1 MNWIEYGVVL
11 DDWDHI
17 APAADRHTA
26 YTYDRAPGRLV
37 VARDVKSTALT
48 KSGDALVDYG
58 DWRVIGKAAP

>member
-26 YTYDRAPGRLV
+26 YTYDRTSNPQ
-37 VARDVKSTALT
+37 
-48 KSGDALVDYG
+48 
-58 DWRVIGKAAP
+58 P